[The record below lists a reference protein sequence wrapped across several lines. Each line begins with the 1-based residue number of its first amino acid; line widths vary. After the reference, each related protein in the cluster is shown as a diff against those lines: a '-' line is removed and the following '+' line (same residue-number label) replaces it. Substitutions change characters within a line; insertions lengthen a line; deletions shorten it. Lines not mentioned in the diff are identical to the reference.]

1 MEVAG
6 DESYASFLT
15 EGLLLRMLQIVLQP
29 EGNSPLSV
37 VYGEIEE
44 ALPALQPFARGKEK
58 ILGDMCEFDVRS
70 QNQFAIYLAY
80 FASSLCPS

>member
-1 MEVAG
+1 MANGMMEVAG

-15 EGLLLRMLQIVLQP
+15 EGLLLRVLQIVLQP

-44 ALPALQPFARGKEK
+44 ALPALLPFARGKKRSLAICASLTFVVK
-58 ILGDMCEFDVRS
+58 INL
-70 QNQFAIYLAY
+70 
-80 FASSLCPS
+80 PSNKTLVEE